1 VLDNSPALI
10 SVTGVDGRFRYVNR
24 PLAKTFGMSAEA
36 ARGLTAEDVREPEAA
51 RLHRDNE
58 LSVLSTRQPHQFE
71 SVFAA
76 PDGDRTYLTGMFPV
90 FGGDGTIYATASI
103 ATDITGVKRAE
114 AERESLGER
123 LRQSERLES
132 LGQLAG
138 GVAHD
143 FNNILGVILNYAT
156 FVAQQTTDNP
166 AVQADVGQI
175 RSAAERAARLT
186 RQLLIVGRREAIAPE
201 ILELNAIVADIRD
214 LLARSLGEHIELVL
228 SLSALPAIRADRGQM
243 EQVLLNLAVNARDAM
258 PSGGTLAITTRL
270 ADVDENYVRLH
281 PDAMLGR
288 HVELTVH
295 DTGMGMSPDV
305 ARHMFEPF
313 FTTKP
318 KGQGTG
324 LGLATVYSIVTEA
337 GGSID
342 VTSQLGTGT
351 TIVIS
356 LPAAVDESLAPVAE
370 PVLEHLAGR
379 GQLILVVDDEPAMA
393 DVTARILRDNG
404 YRAIE
409 ANSGAE
415 ALAMLADSD
424 VWLLLTDTVMPH
436 MSGRDLVAN
445 VRKLRPELPVLF
457 MTGYDGGVPGAPHGA
472 GHSKALLQKPFDA
485 QTLLWHVDAVT
496 TVPHT
501 SRV

>member
-1 VLDNSPALI
+1 
-10 SVTGVDGRFRYVNR
+10 
-24 PLAKTFGMSAEA
+24 
-36 ARGLTAEDVREPEAA
+36 
-51 RLHRDNE
+51 
-58 LSVLSTRQPHQFE
+58 
-71 SVFAA
+71 
-76 PDGDRTYLTGMFPV
+76 MFPV

-281 PDAMLGR
+281 PDAMLVR
-288 HVELTVH
+288 HGELTVH

-342 VTSQLGTGT
+342 VTSQLGAGT